1 MAEVD
6 VQKKRSDERSQSVE
20 RRRYPL
26 GYRDEFVPTLWRS
39 PFETLSTSPFGL
51 MRRLTEEMDRMFT
64 GNWPSLREGEVGEW
78 LPAVEITERD
88 GKILVRA
95 DLPGINIDDVKVEL
109 NDGILTIEGERKQ
122 EHEEESQGFRRSER
136 RYGRFFRSIPLPEG
150 ANVDQARA
158 QFNNGVLEVSVP
170 VPESQRRRSIPIAAG
185 SSERKEVV
193 SESAGRQTQ
202 SKAV

>member
-1 MAEVD
+1 MAEVN
-6 VQKKRSDERSQSVE
+6 VQKKRSDERGSQSLE
-20 RRRYPL
+20 RRRPL
-26 GYRDEFVPTLWRS
+26 GYRDEFIPTLWRS

-64 GNWPSLREGEVGEW
+64 GHWPGLREGEVGEW
-78 LPAVEITERD
+78 LPAVDITERD

-95 DLPGINIDDVKVEL
+95 DLPGMNKDDIKVEL
-109 NDGILTIEGERKQ
+109 TDGVLTIEGERKQ

-136 RYGRFFRSIPLPEG
+136 RYGRFSRSISLPEG
-150 ANVDQARA
+150 ANLDQARA

-170 VPESQRRRSIPIAAG
+170 VPESQRRRSIPIEAG
-185 SSERKEVV
+185 SGERKEAV
-193 SESAGRQTQ
+193 SESAGRQAQ

>member
-1 MAEVD
+1 MAEVN
-6 VQKKRSDERSQSVE
+6 VQKKRSDDRGSQSLE
-20 RRRYPL
+20 RRRPL
-26 GYRDEFVPTLWRS
+26 GYRDEFIPTLWRS

-64 GNWPSLREGEVGEW
+64 GNWPGLREGEVGEW
-78 LPAVEITERD
+78 LPAVDITERD

-95 DLPGINIDDVKVEL
+95 DLPGMNKDDIKVEL
-109 NDGILTIEGERKQ
+109 TDGILTIEGERKQ

-136 RYGRFFRSIPLPEG
+136 RYGRFSRSISLPEG
-150 ANVDQARA
+150 ANLDQARA

-170 VPESQRRRSIPIAAG
+170 VPESQRRRSIPIEAG
-185 SSERKEVV
+185 SSERKEAV
-193 SESAGRQTQ
+193 SEGAGRQTQ

>member
-1 MAEVD
+1 
-6 VQKKRSDERSQSVE
+6 
-20 RRRYPL
+20 
-26 GYRDEFVPTLWRS
+26 
-39 PFETLSTSPFGL
+39 

-64 GNWPSLREGEVGEW
+64 GNWSGLRESEVGEC

-95 DLPGINIDDVKVEL
+95 DLPGINKDDVKVEL
-109 NDGILTIEGERKQ
+109 TDGILTIEGERKQ

-150 ANVDQARA
+150 ANLDQARA

-170 VPESQRRRSIPIAAG
+170 VPESQRRRSIPIEAG
-185 SSERKEVV
+185 SERKEAV
-193 SESAGRQTQ
+193 SESGGRQTQ

>member
-1 MAEVD
+1 
-6 VQKKRSDERSQSVE
+6 
-20 RRRYPL
+20 
-26 GYRDEFVPTLWRS
+26 
-39 PFETLSTSPFGL
+39 

-64 GNWPSLREGEVGEW
+64 GNWSGLRESEVGEW

-95 DLPGINIDDVKVEL
+95 DLPGINKDDVKVEL
-109 NDGILTIEGERKQ
+109 TDGILTIEGERKQ

-150 ANVDQARA
+150 ANLDQARA

-170 VPESQRRRSIPIAAG
+170 VPESQRRRSIPIEAG
-185 SSERKEVV
+185 SERKEAV
-193 SESAGRQTQ
+193 SESGGRQTQ

>member
-1 MAEVD
+1 MAEVN
-6 VQKKRSDERSQSVE
+6 VQKKRSDERSQRLE
-20 RRRYPL
+20 RRRHPL
-26 GYRDEFVPTLWRS
+26 GYRDEFPTLWRS

-64 GNWPSLREGEVGEW
+64 GNWPGLREGEVGEW

-95 DLPGINIDDVKVEL
+95 DLPGINKDDVKVEL

-136 RYGRFFRSIPLPEG
+136 RYGRFSRSIPLPEG
-150 ANVDQARA
+150 ANLDQARA

-170 VPESQRRRSIPIAAG
+170 VPESQRRRSIPIEAG
-185 SSERKEVV
+185 SERKEAV
-193 SESAGRQTQ
+193 SESAGRQAQ